1 MIKKIIKK
9 VFGIL
14 VFVLIC
20 TSVLM
25 GYEYV
30 KYKNREVD
38 ELKREVQAQNAA
50 DLEQE
55 LLNKEIENAKNY
67 VKNINNDIALTIL
80 RTSGKITLT
89 HDKTPENNAWT
100 EWLFN
105 SDIKVYADY
114 NTAFTIEMNNIQTS
128 ISDDATVN
136 ITYDIRDITLSSV
149 DITDFTTSENKSI
162 FGSSYT
168 PEQVAAF
175 EQIAR
180 NNILEKVD
188 NDANR
193 KQAQNNLE
201 SYFKVLAKNFDVKI
215 NIMQK

>member
-9 VFGIL
+9 VLGIL

-20 TSVLM
+20 ASVLM

>member
-20 TSVLM
+20 ASVLM

-188 NDANR
+188 NDDNR

-215 NIMQK
+215 NIIQK

>member
-9 VFGIL
+9 VFRIL

-20 TSVLM
+20 ASVLM

-215 NIMQK
+215 NIIQK

>member
-20 TSVLM
+20 ASVLM

-215 NIMQK
+215 NIIQK

>member
-20 TSVLM
+20 ASVLM

-67 VKNINNDIALTIL
+67 VKNINNDISLTIL

>member
-20 TSVLM
+20 ASVLM

-38 ELKREVQAQNAA
+38 ELKREVQAQDAA

-136 ITYDIRDITLSSV
+136 ITYDEHDITLSSV

>member
-20 TSVLM
+20 ASVHM

-30 KYKNREVD
+30 KDKNREVD

-105 SDIKVYADY
+105 SDITQHLQLK
-114 NTAFTIEMNNIQTS
+114 
-128 ISDDATVN
+128 
-136 ITYDIRDITLSSV
+136 
-149 DITDFTTSENKSI
+149 
-162 FGSSYT
+162 
-168 PEQVAAF
+168 
-175 EQIAR
+175 
-180 NNILEKVD
+180 
-188 NDANR
+188 
-193 KQAQNNLE
+193 
-201 SYFKVLAKNFDVKI
+201 
-215 NIMQK
+215 

>member
-20 TSVLM
+20 ASVLM

-128 ISDDATVN
+128 ISDDATIN
-136 ITYDIRDITLSSV
+136 ITYDIRDITLS
-149 DITDFTTSENKSI
+149 
-162 FGSSYT
+162 
-168 PEQVAAF
+168 
-175 EQIAR
+175 
-180 NNILEKVD
+180 
-188 NDANR
+188 
-193 KQAQNNLE
+193 
-201 SYFKVLAKNFDVKI
+201 
-215 NIMQK
+215 

>member
-1 MIKKIIKK
+1 MKKIIKK
-9 VFGIL
+9 FFGIL
-14 VFVLIC
+14 LFVVVCLGIF
-20 TSVLM
+20 L
-25 GYEYV
+25 GYQYIQ
-30 KYKNREVD
+30 YKNSEVD
-38 ELKREVQAQNAA
+38 ELQREVQAQNDA

-55 LLNKEIENAKNY
+55 VLNKEIENANNY
-67 VKNINNDIALTIL
+67 VKNINNNIALTIL
-80 RTSGKITLT
+80 RTTGKITLT

-114 NTAFTIEMNNIQTS
+114 NTAFTIEMSNIQTS

-136 ITYDIRDITLSSV
+136 IVYDARDISLSSI

-168 PEQVAAF
+168 PEQIAAF

-180 NNILEKVD
+180 KNIIEKTD
-188 NDANR
+188 SDKNR
-193 KQAQNNLE
+193 AQAKENLE
-201 SYFKVLAKNFDVKI
+201 SYFKVLAQNFNVKV
-215 NIMQK
+215 NITQK

>member
-20 TSVLM
+20 ASVLM

-201 SYFKVLAKNFDVKI
+201 SYFKVLAKKFDVKI

>member
-20 TSVLM
+20 ASVLM

-38 ELKREVQAQNAA
+38 ELKREVQAQDAA

>member
-20 TSVLM
+20 ASVLM

-149 DITDFTTSENKSI
+149 DITDFITSENKSI

-215 NIMQK
+215 NIIQK

>member
-1 MIKKIIKK
+1 MIKRIIKK
-9 VFGIL
+9 VLWIL
-14 VFVLIC
+14 LFVLIGFGIFC
-20 TSVLM
+20 
-25 GYEYV
+25 GYQYME
-30 KYKNREVD
+30 YKNREVD
-38 ELKREVQAQNAA
+38 ELKREVQAQNDA

-55 LLNKEIENAKNY
+55 LLDKEIENAQNF
-67 VKNINNDIALTIL
+67 VNNIDNNIAITVL
-80 RTSGKITLT
+80 RTNGKITLT

-105 SDIKVYADY
+105 SDIKVYANY

-136 ITYDIRDITLSSV
+136 ITYDSRDITISSV
-149 DITDFTTSENKSI
+149 DITGFTTSENKS
-162 FGSSYT
+162 FLGSSYT

-180 NNILEKVD
+180 EKILSKT
-188 NDANR
+188 NTDANN

-201 SYFKVLAKNFDVKI
+201 SYFTTLAKSFNVKI
-215 NIMQK
+215 KVVQK

>member
-1 MIKKIIKK
+1 MAIQ
-9 VFGIL
+9 F
-14 VFVLIC
+14 
-20 TSVLM
+20 
-25 GYEYV
+25 
-30 KYKNREVD
+30 R
-38 ELKREVQAQNAA
+38 
-50 DLEQE
+50 
-55 LLNKEIENAKNY
+55 
-67 VKNINNDIALTIL
+67 
-80 RTSGKITLT
+80 
-89 HDKTPENNAWT
+89 
-100 EWLFN
+100 
-105 SDIKVYADY
+105 Y

-215 NIMQK
+215 NIIQK

>member
-1 MIKKIIKK
+1 MIKKTIKK

-20 TSVLM
+20 ASVLM

-215 NIMQK
+215 NIIQK

>member
-20 TSVLM
+20 ASVLM

-188 NDANR
+188 NDVNR

-215 NIMQK
+215 NIIQK

>member
-20 TSVLM
+20 ASVLM

-38 ELKREVQAQNAA
+38 ELKREIQAQNAA

>member
-20 TSVLM
+20 ASVLM

-193 KQAQNNLE
+193 KQAQSNLE

>member
-20 TSVLM
+20 ASVLM

-114 NTAFTIEMNNIQTS
+114 NTAFTIEMNNIQSS

>member
-9 VFGIL
+9 VLGIL
-14 VFVLIC
+14 LFVFIC
-20 TSVLM
+20 M
-25 GYEYV
+25 GIFLGYQYIQ
-30 KYKNREVD
+30 YKNKEVD
-38 ELKREVQAQNAA
+38 ELKREVQAENDAQ
-50 DLEQE
+50 LEQE
-55 LLNKEIENAKNY
+55 LLNKEMDNAKNY
-67 VKNINNDIALTIL
+67 VKNIDNNVALTIL

-105 SDIKVYADY
+105 SDIKVYAQY
-114 NTAFTIEMNNIQTS
+114 NTAFTIEMNKIETS

-136 ITYDIRDITLSSV
+136 ITYDKHDIELSSV

-168 PEQVAAF
+168 PEQVSAF

-180 NNILEKVD
+180 KDIIENTD
-188 NDANR
+188 SDTNR
-193 KQAQNNLE
+193 EQAQKNLE
-201 SYFKVLAKNFDVKI
+201 SYFTTLAKNFNV
-215 NIMQK
+215 NIKVNSK

>member
-1 MIKKIIKK
+1 MIKKNIKK

-20 TSVLM
+20 ASVLM

-149 DITDFTTSENKSI
+149 DITDFTTSENKSF

-215 NIMQK
+215 NIIQK

>member
-20 TSVLM
+20 ASVLM

-114 NTAFTIEMNNIQTS
+114 NTAFTIEMNNIQSS

-162 FGSSYT
+162 LGSSYT

-193 KQAQNNLE
+193 KQAQSNLE

>member
-20 TSVLM
+20 ASVLM